1 VTILS
6 VGEAAG
12 AGLVASVG
20 LMVAVWL
27 VSLVRRDASLIDRFW
42 GLGFVVLAWLYRLT
56 APPGVSWEGW
66 LLVGLVTVWGL
77 RLSVYLTWRNWGCGE
92 DPRYRAMRQAAGESF
107 PLRSLVTV
115 FLLQA
120 GLLWGISLALLPG
133 VRAGRSPDRLLV
145 VAGVTLWMVGF
156 AFESV
161 GDWQLARFKADP
173 AHRGRVLDRGVWR
186 WTRHPNYFGDAC
198 LWWGFFACSA
208 AAGGWWT
215 AFAPVLMNVLLLRVS
230 GVALLE
236 RGLVETKPAYRDY
249 VARTSAFIPRPPKR
263 VPGR

>member
-1 VTILS
+1 MTTLS
-6 VGEAAG
+6 AGEAAV
-12 AGLVASVG
+12 AGLAGSVG
-20 LMVAVWL
+20 LMGAVWL
-27 VSLVRRDASLIDRFW
+27 ASLVRRDASLIDRAW
-42 GLGFVVLAWLYRLT
+42 GLGFVVAAWLYRLT
-56 APPGVSWEGW
+56 APPGGSWEGW

-77 RLSVYLTWRNWGCGE
+77 RLSAYLTWRNWGRGE
-92 DPRYRAMRQAAGESF
+92 DPRYRAMRQAAGRSF

-115 FLLQA
+115 FGLQA
-120 GLLWGISLALLPG
+120 VLLWIISLALLPG
-133 VRAGRSPDRLLV
+133 ARAGGRPERWLV
-145 VAGVTLWMVGF
+145 GAGVALWMVGF
-156 AFESV
+156 VFEAL

-173 AHRGRVLDRGVWR
+173 STRGRVLDRGVWR

-215 AFAPVLMNVLLLRVS
+215 VFAPALMNVLLLKVS

-236 RGLVETKPAYRDY
+236 RGLVESKPAYRDY

-263 VPGR
+263 AAGG